1 MVKLENLSKAK
12 LIEVIKMYAKN
23 WLAHDGCWF
32 LTFPKRLIPGLTL
45 NVSLSPTLR
54 IKVRKA
60 SGVFGN
66 SH

>member
-23 WLAHDGCWF
+23 WLAHDECWF

-45 NVSLSPTLR
+45 NVSPALR